1 MLVALVRGVGDIGS
15 AVAHRLF
22 QAGHAVIIHDT
33 QHPTT
38 SRRKMAFADA
48 VFDGRA
54 LLDGIA
60 AMRVDDLNALAEL
73 IAAHEVIPVVVTD
86 LHALLRA
93 VHPDVL
99 VDAQMRKRAQP
110 EMQRGLARLT
120 IGLGPGFVAG
130 ETTDLAVETSWGA
143 DLGKV
148 LDRGGTR
155 LLAGEPRPI
164 AGHARDRYVYAPVDG
179 IFHTT
184 LQIGD
189 AVRSG
194 QVIARIGATA
204 LTAPIDGVLRGLT
217 QAGVV
222 VSAGTKVIEVDP
234 RGSTAITAGIGE
246 RPGRIAD
253 GVLRAVQGWA
263 KTMSA
268 RRESWAV
275 PRSEV

>member
-1 MLVALVRGVGDIGS
+1 MALVRGVGDIGS

-33 QHPTT
+33 PHPTT

-130 ETTDLAVETSWGA
+130 ETTDLVVETSWGA
-143 DLGKV
+143 DLGTV
-148 LDRGGTR
+148 LDRGTTR
-155 LLAGEPRPI
+155 PLAGEPRPI
-164 AGHARDRYVYAPVDG
+164 AGHARDRYVYAAVDG
-179 IFHTT
+179 TFRTIF
-184 LQIGD
+184 QIGD
-189 AVRSG
+189 AVRTG
-194 QVIARIGATA
+194 EVIAHIGVTA

-217 QAGVV
+217 RDGVV

-234 RGSTAITAGIGE
+234 RGSTAMVTGIGE

-253 GVLRAVQGWA
+253 GVLRAVEAWA
-263 KTMSA
+263 KTVYPWP
-268 RRESWAV
+268 ESGV
-275 PRSEV
+275 MPHSEV